1 MSSDDQRVMVVD
13 DEPDI
18 LTVLEIFLKKWEYKV
33 NMFSSPRQALEHF
46 EKNASTCSVVL
57 TDIRMPGMSG
67 LELAGKMLKIKPDV
81 KIILMTAFDIPPAEL
96 QAGLP
101 AVTHHDLI
109 EKPFYLPRIC
119 REIQKRLPH

>member
-1 MSSDDQRVMVVD
+1 MSSDNQRVMVVD

-33 NMFSSPRQALEHF
+33 DMFSSPRQALEHF
-46 EKNASTCSVVL
+46 EKNASACSVVL

-81 KIILMTAFDIPPAEL
+81 KIILMTAFDIPPTEL

-101 AVTHHDLI
+101 AVTHQDLI
-109 EKPFYLPRIC
+109 EKPFYLPQVC
-119 REIQKRLPH
+119 REIRKRLSQ